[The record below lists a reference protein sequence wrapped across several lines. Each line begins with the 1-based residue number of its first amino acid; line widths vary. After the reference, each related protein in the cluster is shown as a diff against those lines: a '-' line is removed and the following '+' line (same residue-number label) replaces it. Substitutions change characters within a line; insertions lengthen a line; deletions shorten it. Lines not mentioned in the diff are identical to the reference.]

1 MPLAGGFV
9 GILPAI
15 GMLTDA
21 ERGSVEKEQ
30 AWWYLALLR
39 RAL

>member
-30 AWWYLALLR
+30 AWWYLPLLR